1 MLRSDRGEIGF
12 VHKLP
17 FLEQAESCSKDSA
30 CSLHHI
36 PKIVQIYSGAVK
48 VNTKQANKIAGAAH
62 SN

>member
-17 FLEQAESCSKDSA
+17 FVEQDESCAKDSS

-36 PKIVQIYSGAVK
+36 PKIVQSILAKGRWTTHL
-48 VNTKQANKIAGAAH
+48 VNCIINI
-62 SN
+62 

>member
-36 PKIVQIYSGAVK
+36 PKIVQSILEKGW
-48 VNTKQANKIAGAAH
+48 
-62 SN
+62 